1 MQRSRSDAT
10 SPRTTIGS
18 LQRLATTAAILVER
32 IEEFLLSS
40 SVLLIAA
47 MTIANV
53 FCRSLLGFSLAVTD
67 EVSQAAI
74 IVLCFTGLSYA
85 AGKGRHIRMTAIYD
99 MLPERVR
106 KGMMIL
112 ITIVTSALLFVLTW
126 YAISY
131 VTTVARLG
139 GISPALRMPLWALYA
154 VAPVGL
160 FLAAVQYALAAV
172 KNLTSPGV
180 YLSYTRP
187 DTYETD
193 DDDHRAAA
201 GVAAGDATEGP
212 AA

>member
-1 MQRSRSDAT
+1 MV
-10 SPRTTIGS
+10 
-18 LQRLATTAAILVER
+18 VER

-40 SVLLIAA
+40 AVLLIAA

-99 MLPERVR
+99 MLPEHVR

-112 ITIVTSALLFVLTW
+112 ITSVTSALLFVLTW

-131 VTTVARLG
+131 VATVARLG
-139 GISPALRMPLWALYA
+139 GISPALRIPFWALYA

-160 FLAAVQYALAAV
+160 MLAAVQYALAAV
-172 KNLTSPGV
+172 KNLTSAGIH
-180 YLSYTRP
+180 LSFTCP
-187 DTYETD
+187 DVYETD
-193 DDDHRAAA
+193 DDEAQGPGSAIEGD
-201 GVAAGDATEGP
+201 VAEGP

>member
-1 MQRSRSDAT
+1 MV
-10 SPRTTIGS
+10 
-18 LQRLATTAAILVER
+18 VER

-40 SVLLIAA
+40 AVMLIAA

-106 KGMMIL
+106 KGMMIV
-112 ITIVTSALLFVLTW
+112 ITSVTSALLFVLTW
-126 YAISY
+126 YASSY
-131 VTTVARLG
+131 VATVARLG
-139 GISPALRMPLWALYA
+139 GISPALRIPFWALYA

-160 FLAAVQYALAAV
+160 FLAAVQYALAAI
-172 KNLTSPGV
+172 KNLTNPGI
-180 YLSYTRP
+180 YLSFTRA
-187 DTYETD
+187 DGYETD
-193 DDDHRAAA
+193 SDEAQATAAA
-201 GVAAGDATEGP
+201 GAGDTAEGP

>member
-1 MQRSRSDAT
+1 MV
-10 SPRTTIGS
+10 
-18 LQRLATTAAILVER
+18 VER
-32 IEEFLLSS
+32 IEECLLSAA
-40 SVLLIAA
+40 VLLIAA

-99 MLPERVR
+99 MLPAHVR

-112 ITIVTSALLFVLTW
+112 ITSVTSGLLFVLTW
-126 YAISY
+126 YAVSY
-131 VTTVARLG
+131 VATVARLG
-139 GISPALRMPLWALYA
+139 GISPALRIPLWMLYA

-160 FLAAVQYALAAV
+160 LLAAMQYALAAV
-172 KNLTSPGV
+172 KNLTSPGIH
-180 YLSYTRP
+180 LSYTCP

-193 DDDHRAAA
+193 NGEEPLAV
-201 GVAAGDATEGP
+201 VAAEGDGTEGP